1 MAEEA
6 ALVPLRMV
14 NEYVYC
20 PRLFWLEYVDREFAD
35 SHDTVDGRR
44 VHRNVDRPSAG
55 TLAAEDEDIGSRR
68 SVTLASE
75 RLGIVGTLDLV
86 EREAGEAIPV
96 DYKRGTVPRIAARA
110 YDPERV
116 QLCLQGLLLR
126 EAGFRCERGYLYFAA
141 SRTRVE
147 VPFDDELVVL
157 ARCAVDEARVLAAAE
172 HIPPPLEDSP
182 KCPRCSL
189 VGICLPD
196 ETNALRATEPRQ
208 VRPLVV
214 PAEIAGPVYVVEP
227 GASVGKSEDVL
238 QIKKDRAVV
247 DEVRLIDCAHL
258 SVFGNVQVSTQATRA
273 LLERGSAIFY
283 FSYGAWL
290 SGMTIPP
297 AGHSLDARIAQHRC
311 WSDPERSLELARAI
325 VEGKIRNQ
333 RTLVRRSLG
342 KEQAARDLGRLAFF
356 VAQCR
361 RVRSAD
367 ELLGVEGMAA
377 RTYFGCFARMLRG
390 ERRFV
395 FGDRNRRPPRDPV
408 NATLSF
414 LYALLVRDC
423 VAGLLA
429 VGLDPGLGL
438 FHTLRLGRPSLA
450 LDLAEEFRP
459 LVADSVALSALN
471 TGELEER
478 HFVQRGAGVAL
489 TDDGRRAV
497 IGAYERRMGAMIVHE
512 LFGYSVSYRRVVAIQ
527 ARLLARYLEGDVP
540 AYPAFTTR

>member
-1 MAEEA
+1 MADEA
-6 ALVPLRMV
+6 AQIPLRMV
-14 NEYVYC
+14 NEFVYC

-35 SHDTVDGRR
+35 SYDTVDGRR
-44 VHRNVDRPSAG
+44 VHRNVDRPSVGAM
-55 TLAAEDEDIGSRR
+55 EDDEELRDLR
-68 SVTLASE
+68 SVTLSSE
-75 RLGIVGTLDLV
+75 RLGVVGTLDLV
-86 EREAGEAIPV
+86 ERAAGEAIPV
-96 DYKRGTVPRIAARA
+96 DYKRGRVPNVPERA

-147 VPFDDELVVL
+147 VPFHDDLITAAL
-157 ARCAVDEARVLAAAE
+157 RAVAEARVLTATGR
-172 HIPPPLEDSP
+172 IPPPLEDSP

-214 PAEIAGPVYVVEP
+214 PAEVAGPVYVVDP

-247 DEVRLIDCAHL
+247 DEVRLIDCSHL
-258 SVFGNVQVSTQATRA
+258 SVFGNVQVSTQAARA
-273 LLERGSAIFY
+273 LLERGSAVFY
-283 FSYGAWL
+283 FSFGGWL
-290 SGMTIPP
+290 NGMTIPP

-311 WSDPERSLELARAI
+311 WADPERSLALARSI
-325 VEGKIRNQ
+325 VEGKVRNQ

-342 KEQAARDLGRLAFF
+342 KDGASRELGQLAFF
-356 VAQCR
+356 VNQCS

-377 RTYFGCFARMLRG
+377 RTYFACFARMLRVG
-390 ERRFV
+390 SDFV
-395 FGDRNRRPPRDPV
+395 FADRNRRPPRDPV

-423 VAGLLA
+423 VAALLA

-471 TGELEER
+471 TGELEKE

-497 IGAYERRMGAMIVHE
+497 IKAYERRMSTTIVHD
-512 LFGYSVSYRRVVAIQ
+512 LFGYSASYRRVLAIQ
-527 ARLLARYLEGDVP
+527 ARLLARYLEADIP
-540 AYPAFTTR
+540 SYPAFTTR